1 MSRAYQN
8 VHGISIRI
16 GGGDTMSEVRPLA
29 QASPNRHISGTRLKA
44 ANHLRF
50 FHADDGSLTEVE
62 FETHPLTKVLGVIF
76 EALHHRKICIV
87 DSATRITR
95 SSLFQRLR
103 LAEAGGAPLLGERRS
118 DVEALFLE
126 ALSDLASQG
135 PHEERMAV
143 G

>member
-1 MSRAYQN
+1 
-8 VHGISIRI
+8 
-16 GGGDTMSEVRPLA
+16 MSEVRPLA

-50 FHADDGSLTEVE
+50 FHGDDGSLSEVE
-62 FETHPLTKVLGVIF
+62 FETQPLTKVLGVIF
-76 EALHHRKICIV
+76 EALHHRKVCIV

-103 LAEAGGAPLLGERRS
+103 LTELGGAPLVGERRS

-126 ALSDLASQG
+126 ALAGLSAG
-135 PHEERMAV
+135 PDEEECMAV